1 MRGRKGWDWESKARN
16 VLFACWQRGGEREFR
31 EFEEETMDGMVNI
44 AIKSLLRVLFR
55 WTG

>member
-1 MRGRKGWDWESKARN
+1 MRGRKGWDWEARN
-16 VLFACWQRGGEREFR
+16 VLFACWQRRGEREFR